1 MKDSTPQTLRGDAAW
16 RAEMQEISKRNDA
29 ARAAGARRR
38 AAKEALALQRE
49 AVMARRETQDLPKQ
63 PHPS

>member
-1 MKDSTPQTLRGDAAW
+1 
-16 RAEMQEISKRNDA
+16 MQEISKRNDA